1 MCFSTEV
8 CFERSRKKR
17 HTGYQSYS
25 ILVCSLLRV
34 LFSSVS
40 ALSVQTR
47 AFIVCGLLIFSFT
60 LLFILVGLRIRET

>member
-1 MCFSTEV
+1 
-8 CFERSRKKR
+8 
-17 HTGYQSYS
+17 
-25 ILVCSLLRV
+25 VCSLLRV